1 MNLRNLTFRGHS
13 IYYGWVIV
21 TGLAMIIMVSVG
33 MLGVNF
39 GLFIDPISRELG
51 VGQAFFGW
59 AQSGRL
65 LGTAAS
71 GFFIGYILDRYG
83 ARWLLLIAGLLV
95 GGAMLAMSSISEG
108 WQIVVIFVLMGLIG
122 LQGAGGNLYTTV
134 SISNWFLRKRSKAMS
149 RVFLGVPVGIFIMA
163 PLTAYLI
170 ENVGWRDT
178 VIILGLIGGG
188 VVVLV
193 SLIMR
198 RRPEDMGLLMDGD
211 SPGEMEADSLD
222 SSEEEGQHTDSVS
235 TSFEYSWTRAEAL
248 RSPAFWKLSI
258 AFGISQFA
266 NSTAMLFR
274 VPHFINR
281 GIDPQ
286 IVAYSL
292 SFEAIVVFAIT
303 FPVGYAAARFKLR
316 YLLILSHLIRVSV
329 ILFMFVTT
337 EAWHVFLAN
346 ALFGISAT
354 SQMIVMSVMWPD
366 YFGKANIGSIRGLT
380 LPLITAF
387 AFAGAPLA
395 GMAYDIY
402 GSYQPAWLLS
412 IGLLVI
418 SAFLF
423 LVTPKPTPPE
433 RAMSY
438 D

>member
-21 TGLAMIIMVSVG
+21 TGLSMVIMVSVG

-39 GLFIDPISRELG
+39 GLFIEPISRELG

-65 LGTAAS
+65 LGGAVS

-83 ARWLLLIAGLLV
+83 ARWLLMLAGLLV
-95 GGAMLAMSSISEG
+95 GGAMLAISSISEG

-122 LQGAGGNLYTTV
+122 LQGAGSNLYTTV
-134 SISNWFLRKRSKAMS
+134 SISNWFIRKRSKAMS
-149 RVFLGVPVGIFIMA
+149 RVFLGVPVGIFVIA

-170 ENVGWRDT
+170 ENMGWRDT
-178 VIILGLIGGG
+178 VVILGLVGGV

-193 SLIMR
+193 SFLIR
-198 RRPEDMGLLMDGD
+198 RRPEDMGLLPDGD
-211 SPGEMEADSLD
+211 SPGEMLAHSQESN
-222 SSEEEGQHTDSVS
+222 EEKGRHSDSVS
-235 TSFEYSWTRAEAL
+235 TSPEYPWTRAEAL
-248 RSPAFWKLSI
+248 RSPAFWKLSL
-258 AFGISQFA
+258 AFGLTQFA

-274 VPHFINR
+274 VPHFIKI

-292 SFEAIVVFAIT
+292 SFEAVVVFGTT
-303 FPVGYAAARFKLR
+303 FLIGYAAARFNLG
-316 YLLILSHLIRVSV
+316 YLLILSHLVRVSV
-329 ILFMFVTT
+329 ILLMFVTT
-337 EAWHVFLAN
+337 EVWHVFLAN

-387 AFAGAPLA
+387 AFAGAPLT
-395 GMAYDIY
+395 GIAYDVY
-402 GSYQPAWLLS
+402 GSYQPAWLVA
-412 IGLLVI
+412 IGLLII
-418 SAFLF
+418 SAVLF
-423 LVTPKPTPPE
+423 LVTPKPTPPKE
-433 RAMSY
+433 AVSY